1 MFPYSLHIAF
11 ADNKGS
17 VDLFDITF
25 DSTASR
31 RDVYYIIDEIR
42 KRILCPFEKS
52 RKISPYL
59 FSFLSFLTMQAF
71 KSYTVAINPMFKI
84 SISNISNI
92 SNISISSISELD
104 TSFQDWFPREVKMIV
119 SVRKEG
125 ERIVSVP
132 IFGEKSEGFTD
143 NECIEGNNGENGG
156 NEGNDGNTD
165 ENDNNEAY
173 NDDRIRYITKL
184 LFY

>member
-1 MFPYSLHIAF
+1 MFPYSLHVAF
-11 ADNKGS
+11 ADIKGS

-25 DSTASR
+25 DSMVCR
-31 RDVYYIIDEIR
+31 RDVYDIIDEIR
-42 KRILCPFEKS
+42 KRILCPFEKT
-52 RKISPYL
+52 RNISPYL
-59 FSFLSFLTMQAF
+59 FSFLSFLTIRPF
-71 KSYTVAINPMFKI
+71 KSYTVAINPMFNI
-84 SISNISNI
+84 SISNISMAPI
-92 SNISISSISELD
+92 SDLD
-104 TSFQDWFPREVKMIV
+104 ASFQDWFPDEVKMVV

-125 ERIVSVP
+125 ERVVSVP

-143 NECIEGNNGENGG
+143 NDKNDNGG

>member
-11 ADNKGS
+11 ADRKGS

-25 DSTASR
+25 DSMVCR

-42 KRILCPFEKS
+42 KRILCPFEKT
-52 RKISPYL
+52 RKISPYF
-59 FSFLSFLTMQAF
+59 FSFLSFLTMRSF
-71 KSYTVAINPMFKI
+71 KSYTVVVNPMF
-84 SISNISNI
+84 NISLSTI
-92 SNISISSISELD
+92 SMASIADLD
-104 TSFQDWFPREVKMIV
+104 ASFQDWFPDEVKMVV

-125 ERIVSVP
+125 ERVVSVP

-143 NECIEGNNGENGG
+143 NDKNDNGENGG
-156 NEGNDGNTD
+156 NEGNGGNTD

>member
-84 SISNISNI
+84 SISNIS
-92 SNISISSISELD
+92 ISSISELD

-132 IFGEKSEGFTD
+132 ILGEKSEGFTD
-143 NECIEGNNGENGG
+143 NEGNNDENN
-156 NEGNDGNTD
+156 NENNENYG
-165 ENDNNEAY
+165 ENDNNAY
-173 NDDRIRYITKL
+173 NEDRIRYITKL

>member
-11 ADNKGS
+11 ADRKGS

-25 DSTASR
+25 DSMVCR

-42 KRILCPFEKS
+42 KRILCPFEKT
-52 RKISPYL
+52 RKISPYF
-59 FSFLSFLTMQAF
+59 FSFLSFLTMRSF
-71 KSYTVAINPMFKI
+71 KSYTVVVNPMF
-84 SISNISNI
+84 NISLSTI
-92 SNISISSISELD
+92 SMASIVDLD
-104 TSFQDWFPREVKMIV
+104 ASFQDWFPDEVKMVV

-125 ERIVSVP
+125 ERVVSVP

-143 NECIEGNNGENGG
+143 NDKNDNGENGG